1 MWMRLLLYGGYSEEK
16 VSKIPVNILLNM
28 LSRQS
33 SVDFNFNFNQLS
45 FSFDLNMTVTQRLK
59 LNYLNIIDSIFCFL
73 M

>member
-1 MWMRLLLYGGYSEEK
+1 MFLYVHEAIIVRGGYNEEK

-45 FSFDLNMTVTQRLK
+45 FSFDLNMTVAQRLN
-59 LNYLNIIDSIFCFL
+59 LNY
-73 M
+73 